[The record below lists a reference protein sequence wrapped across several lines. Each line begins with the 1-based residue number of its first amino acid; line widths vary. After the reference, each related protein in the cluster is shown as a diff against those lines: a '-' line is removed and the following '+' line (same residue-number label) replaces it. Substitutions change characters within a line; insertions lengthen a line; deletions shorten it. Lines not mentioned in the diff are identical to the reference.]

1 MAKKNDNRPATV
13 KEVREIVIDASE
25 AILKGVDR
33 MFEEQNGRIDKRFKR
48 VDERFK
54 QVDERFK
61 QVDERFNKLEVEI
74 SYIKDTANGLKA
86 DLADT
91 PTKKEH
97 EELKAKVEKYHP
109 LI

>member
-54 QVDERFK
+54 QVDERF
-61 QVDERFNKLEVEI
+61 NKLEVEI

>member
-48 VDERFK
+48 VDERF
-54 QVDERFK
+54 
-61 QVDERFNKLEVEI
+61 NKLEVEI